1 MGQIEFENHLA
12 DKKHLPKGAI
22 IAKCYDCM
30 GFARYLYTHRDRA
43 GPAMRNKA
51 FRLRIRPDL
60 AGRVC
65 PGFPWMNREAWLLR
79 IQAFKKKRYP
89 SILAG

>member
-1 MGQIEFENHLA
+1 MIPAEPVMVAVGPA
-12 DKKHLPKGAI
+12 A
-22 IAKCYDCM
+22 AR
-30 GFARYLYTHRDRA
+30 ARYLYTHRDRA